1 METTE
6 TKELKTAFIA
16 TFSQGLFAT
25 LTFSTFMVN
34 TPILFELIEM
44 TKTEFSIPLVLFGIF
59 NVITNQLTT
68 RFLLP
73 KIGSTNCLIIARV
86 MYSFIPFYI
95 FYFSNY
101 NIFILVSIF
110 WGISIG
116 IQAPNIFTQVAII
129 EERTKKILNPIFKS
143 SFNFGFL
150 SGAAISSICLGFDI
164 DPIYTTFF
172 TGLFVFISSLSMYF
186 FGLEKK
192 YDVVN
197 DNPRF
202 AVPNFNIILFASIN
216 MFIIAFMGI
225 IVQWSPLW
233 LVTDLSAP
241 IYLVGSIV
249 IFFNAGEIVGNI
261 FASKLI
267 KKFNELIVGPC
278 FAMVGSIIL
287 FLSIITQNITIIFLS
302 ITIFG
307 FLISNVMPI
316 VFRQAVRH
324 SNNPIP
330 ITISHISS
338 IAFVGAIFGPAV
350 VGISAE
356 TFGLTFNMYVLG
368 AIMFLISLLMYLIM
382 FKSKKKIDNKIQTS
396 QNF

>member
-25 LTFSTFMVN
+25 LIFSTFMVN

-287 FLSIITQNITIIFLS
+287 LLSIITQNITIIFLS

-330 ITISHISS
+330 TTISHISS

-356 TFGLTFNMYVLG
+356 TFGLTFNMYALG
-368 AIMFLISLLMYLIM
+368 VIMFLISLLMYLIM

-396 QNF
+396 QN

>member
-6 TKELKTAFIA
+6 TKELKTAFFA

-25 LTFSTFMVN
+25 LIFSTFMVN

-44 TKTEFSIPLVLFGIF
+44 TKTEFSIAFVFFGIF

-150 SGAAISSICLGFDI
+150 SGAAISSISLGFDI

-172 TGLFVFISSLSMYF
+172 IGLFVFISSLSMYF

-316 VFRQAVRH
+316 VFRQAVRY

-330 ITISHISS
+330 ITISHVSS
-338 IAFVGAIFGPAV
+338 IAFLGAIFGPAV

-382 FKSKKKIDNKIQTS
+382 FKGKKNIHNKIRTT